1 MCERRAWVVGGG
13 AAFALSLPREDA
25 SISVMPRIIVEANPA
40 GGHKEV
46 ELPEGGPLLE
56 AADERW
62 LPIPFSC
69 RSASC
74 GTCQIEVLEGAEL
87 LEPAGEDEVDLL
99 DVVGGPEGSR
109 LACQVRVCAGGGV
122 VRVKPV

>member
-1 MCERRAWVVGGG
+1 
-13 AAFALSLPREDA
+13 
-25 SISVMPRIIVEANPA
+25 MPRIIVEANPT
-40 GGHKEV
+40 GGRKELD
-46 ELPEGGPLLE
+46 LPDGGPLLE
-56 AADERW
+56 AADEGW

-74 GTCQIEVLEGAEL
+74 GTCQIEVLEGVEL
-87 LEPAGEDEVDLL
+87 LEPAEEDEIDLL

-109 LACQVRVCAGGGV
+109 LGCQVRVRAGEGV